1 MLTETQINTIRFIK
15 NNALKISHRLGFKLL
30 TDLHGNHIRELV
42 FGNED
47 RTDLWH
53 RGSYKTTDVSISFA
67 LFMLLF
73 PKKNIIFMRKT
84 DTDVAE
90 VMLQVAKILKDEYI
104 QGLSFNLYGRGFNLI
119 TENKSEISTDLFD
132 CNRGVS
138 QLLGLGTGAS
148 MTGKHADW
156 VHTDDIVNLKDRI
169 SRAEREHT
177 KLIYQE
183 LQNIRNRGGKIT
195 NTGTKWHKED
205 AIEMMPNQTIV
216 DCYTSGLIDR
226 EQLEKIRKSMT
237 PTLFSAN
244 YELKHIADE
253 TALFKD
259 APKFFNDASKLYNG
273 IGQIDASYGGEDATA
288 YTIGRKIGNDY
299 YLYGFKRQKHI
310 DLCKTEFVSIAK
322 NYKIGTIYME
332 DNGDKGYVARDI
344 RNMGQPTSTYR
355 ESTNK
360 YIKISTFLKM
370 NWDNVYW
377 YKDTDPEYLSQILDY
392 TEDAEHDDC
401 PDSAS
406 SIIRKLGNN
415 GFIIT

>member
-1 MLTETQINTIRFIK
+1 MLTQKQINTIRFIQANTK
-15 NNALKISHRLGFKLL
+15 LIAHRLGFNLL
-30 TDLHGNHIRELV
+30 TNLHGEHIRELV
-42 FGNED
+42 FGKDD

-53 RGSYKTTDVSISFA
+53 RGSYKTTDVSIAFA
-67 LFMLLF
+67 LFMVLF

-90 VMLQVAKILKDEYI
+90 VMLQVAKILKDAYI
-104 QGLSFNLYGRGFNLI
+104 QGLSYNLYGRGFNLVL
-119 TENKSEISTDLFD
+119 ENKSEISTDLCD
-132 CNRGVS
+132 NNRGVS

-169 SRAEREHT
+169 SRAERDHT
-177 KLIYQE
+177 KLVYQE
-183 LQNIRNRGGKIT
+183 LQNIKNRNGKIT
-195 NTGTKWHKED
+195 NTGTKWHPDD
-205 AIEMMPNQTIV
+205 AVEMMPNQNIV
-216 DCYTSGLIDR
+216 DCYSSGLISEDELQR
-226 EQLEKIRKSMT
+226 IRKSMT

-253 TALFKD
+253 NALFRD
-259 APKFFNDASKLYNG
+259 APQFFDDISLINNG
-273 IGQIDASYGGEDATA
+273 IGHIDASYGGEDATA
-288 YTIGRKIGNDY
+288 YTIGKKIGTNY

-310 DLCKTEFVSIAK
+310 DNCLSEFITIAK
-322 NYKIGTIYME
+322 NYKIGTIYTE
-332 DNGDKGYVARDI
+332 DNGDKGYVSKNIRD
-344 RNMGQPTSTYR
+344 MGHPSATYK

-360 YIKISTFLKM
+360 FIKISTFLKM
-370 NWDNVYW
+370 NWQYIYW
-377 YKDTDPEYLSQILDY
+377 YKGTDAEYLQQILDY

-406 SIIRKLGNN
+406 CLVRKLANN